1 LIRKSNE
8 VTKYVFVTG
17 GVLSSVGKGS
27 VCASIGKI
35 LQVRNHQVTAIK
47 IDPYLNVDAGTMNPY
62 MHGEVF
68 VCEDGGEM
76 DLDLGT
82 YERFLD
88 LTISREANI
97 TTGQIYWQV
106 IDKERRG
113 DFLGECVQII
123 PHITDE
129 IKRRIRKIGAHTNAD
144 VVLVECGGTI
154 GDIEG
159 LPFFEA
165 FRQIRLE
172 EGIQNTVFVH
182 VPLVPTLDV
191 TKEQKSKPAQ
201 HSIQELRRIGLQP
214 DLIVARCRTM
224 LSKEV
229 QAKIAL
235 FGSVENDAVFASP
248 NVETVYQLPLTL
260 DQQGLGNIISNK
272 LNLPQRTPDWT
283 HWTEIVNAFLHS
295 THTIH
300 IAVCGKYAKLADS
313 YISINEALKI
323 AAAVCHCTAHIDWI
337 ETESIESQDPASAL
351 HQYEGILVPGGF
363 GERGTEGK
371 IAAIK
376 FARETNIP
384 FLGLCFGFQL
394 AVVEFARNVCAL
406 TDANSTEIN
415 GHTPHPVITLLPE
428 QGTLT
433 YMGATMRLGAYPIAV
448 TPQTLA
454 ANLYRVQRIYERHRH
469 RYEVNPEYIHLFE
482 EQGLTF
488 SGTTEDKTRMEI
500 LELPS
505 HYFYLATQFHPEFK
519 SRPGRPDPAFYGFV
533 KAILDQKDGHLH
545 PTFDHQILERAEARV
560 LQAQFG
566 V

>member
-1 LIRKSNE
+1 MNRKSRKT
-8 VTKYVFVTG
+8 TKYIFVTG

-35 LQVRNHQVTAIK
+35 LQVRNHKVTAIK

-62 MHGEVF
+62 IHGEVF
-68 VCEDGGEM
+68 VCEEGGEM

-88 LTISREANI
+88 ITISREANI
-97 TTGQIYWQV
+97 TTGQIYWHV
-106 IDKERRG
+106 IDQERRG

-123 PHITDE
+123 PHVTNE
-129 IKRRIRKIGAHTNAD
+129 IKRRIRNIGAQTKAD

-172 EGIQNTVFVH
+172 EGLHNTVFVH
-182 VPLVPTLDV
+182 VPLVPILDV

-214 DLIVARCRTM
+214 DFIVARCRTM

-235 FGSVENDAVFASP
+235 FGSVETNAVFASP
-248 NVETVYQLPLTL
+248 NVETIYQLPLTL

-272 LNLPQRTPDWT
+272 LNLPQRLPDWK
-283 HWTEIVNAFLHS
+283 HWNRIVDEFLHS
-295 THTIH
+295 THNIY
-300 IAVCGKYAKLADS
+300 IAICGKYTKLADS

-323 AAAVCHCTAHIDWI
+323 AAAVCQCTAHIDWI
-337 ETESIESQDPASAL
+337 ETETIESKDPTSVL
-351 HQYEGILVPGGF
+351 NQYDGILVPGGF

-371 IAAIK
+371 IAAIQ
-376 FARETNIP
+376 FARTKNIP

-394 AVVEFARNVCAL
+394 AVVEYARNVCEL
-406 TDANSTEIN
+406 TGANSTEIN
-415 GHTPHPVITLLPE
+415 ANTPHPVINLLPE
-428 QGTLT
+428 QGTIT
-433 YMGATMRLGAYPIAV
+433 YKGATMRLGAYPITV
-448 TPQTLA
+448 IPRTLA
-454 ANLYRVQRIYERHRH
+454 TQLYRVNTIYERHRH
-469 RYEVNPEYIHLFE
+469 RFEVNPEYIPLLE
-482 EQGLTF
+482 EKGLKF

-519 SRPGRPDPAFYGFV
+519 SRPGRPDPAFYGFL
-533 KAILDQKDGHLH
+533 KAILDQKLGQLH
-545 PTFDHQILERAEARV
+545 PTFDPQILDRAEAKV